1 MELTFGKQRRLQQA
15 ASPNGTFTV
24 LAIDHRGPLR
34 RRLEKEPGVRDVDAT
49 LAEVKRDIVRA
60 LGGASTAVLLDPEY
74 GLGACIPT
82 GALPG
87 TTGLLIALDT
97 GSTGDPAVLKTGLV
111 EGWDPA
117 RMARVGGS
125 GVKLL
130 VYYHP
135 EAPQAGE
142 VEALV
147 RRVGAQ
153 CAEAE
158 IPLYLEPLSYDPAD
172 PSRPLSSAQR
182 RAVVVETARRLTPLG
197 VDILKAEF
205 PVNAVEETDERVW
218 REACQELTTASR
230 VPWVLLSAGVSLPVF
245 VRQTSV
251 ACEAGA
257 SGVIAGRALWNEAV
271 TANAEARQKFLEGEA
286 RARLAEVRA
295 ICDRTGRSIYGASAA
310 ANA

>member
-1 MELTFGKQRRLQQA
+1 MDLTLGKMRRLQQA
-15 ASPNGTFTV
+15 ASNRGTFTV

-34 RRLEKEPGVRDVDAT
+34 RRLEREPGVGNVDDA
-49 LAEVKRDIVRA
+49 LADVKRDIVRA
-60 LGGASTAVLLDPEY
+60 LASASTAVLLDPEF

-87 TTGLLIALDT
+87 NIGLLIALDT

-135 EAPQAGE
+135 ESPNAEE

-147 RRVGAQ
+147 ARVAAQ
-153 CAEAE
+153 CEQAE
-158 IPLYLEPLSYDPAD
+158 IPLYLEPLSFDPTD
-172 PSRPLSSAQR
+172 PSRPLSSGRR

-205 PVNAVEETDERVW
+205 PVNAVEQADEASW
-218 REACQELTTASR
+218 REACEELTANSR

-245 VRQTSV
+245 VRQTAV
-251 ACEAGA
+251 ACAAGA

-271 TANAEARQKFLEGEA
+271 TVDIDRRRRFLESDA
-286 RARLAEVRA
+286 QARLAEVRS
-295 ICDRTGRSIYGASAA
+295 ICEQTGRSCFR
-310 ANA
+310 